1 MSDTCFKFI
10 ALGLIAMQSSMV
22 VISMIYDLIR
32 TKKFY
37 DDLEIQ
43 HKEIYKGVHSYEATK
58 K

>member
-37 DDLEIQ
+37 DDLEIE
-43 HKEIYKGVHSYEATK
+43 HKKICEGVYSYEATK